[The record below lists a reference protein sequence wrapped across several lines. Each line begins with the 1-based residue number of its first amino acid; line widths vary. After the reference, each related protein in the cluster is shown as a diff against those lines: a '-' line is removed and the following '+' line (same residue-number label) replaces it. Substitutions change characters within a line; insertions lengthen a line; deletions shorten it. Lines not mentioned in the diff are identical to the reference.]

1 MATSAQIRQKIA
13 ELARQRADVEKKI
26 SEAEAR
32 RSKKESEAAARE
44 TSAARASSDSSKR
57 SYLRQAGS
65 ARKAALAESNKI
77 ADLSKR
83 LAAISRNEGNQHKS
97 LVASEKSET
106 SAAKRVADKV
116 RREREQA
123 EKRLAD
129 QRRAEERRRQEERMA
144 DERRRRQERAA
155 TASLIGETERRL
167 TKQIEAIR
175 PPRKEQLRVLYAT
188 ASSQGDLRVDE
199 EIRRVRAAVRAST
212 HRDQV
217 VIEHLAAVT
226 AGDLLDG
233 LTSFRPHVVHFSGHA
248 EEGVLVFDDGGDV
261 HGDGHHISVRAFKS
275 AVEAPDEPPL
285 LVVLN
290 ACKSADHL
298 DQLLGRVALAVG
310 MSDNIGDVD
319 ALTFAT
325 RFYRTLAEG
334 QSVWA
339 ALATARADME
349 MNGLPDHD
357 LPTLAALD
365 GIDPTTVR
373 LVIAD

>member
-77 ADLSKR
+77 ADLGKR

-106 SAAKRVADKV
+106 SATKRVADKV

-248 EEGVLVFDDGGDV
+248 DEGVLVFDDGGDV
-261 HGDGHHISVRAFKS
+261 NGYGHHISVRAFKS
-275 AVEAPDEPPL
+275 AVEAPDEPHL

>member
-13 ELARQRADVEKKI
+13 QLARQRADVEKKI

-44 TSAARASSDSSKR
+44 ASASRASSDSSKR
-57 SYLRQAGS
+57 SYLRQAES
-65 ARKAALAESNKI
+65 ARRAALAESNKI

-83 LAAISRNEGNQHKS
+83 LAAISRDEGSQHKS
-97 LVASEKSET
+97 LVAAEKSEA
-106 SAAKRVADKV
+106 SAAKRAADKA
-116 RREREQA
+116 RREREQS
-123 EKRLAD
+123 EKRLAE
-129 QRRAEERRRQEERMA
+129 QRRSEERRRQEERMT
-144 DERRRRQERAA
+144 DERRRRQDRATTA
-155 TASLIGETERRL
+155 TLISETEMRL

-175 PPRKEQLRVLYAT
+175 SPRKEQLRVLYAT

-199 EIRRVRAAVRAST
+199 EIRRVRSAVRAST

-217 VIEHLAAVT
+217 VIEHLSAAT
-226 AGDLLDG
+226 PGDLLDG

-248 EEGVLVFDDGGDV
+248 DEGVLVFDDGSDV

-290 ACKSADHL
+290 ACRSAQHL

-357 LPTLAALD
+357 LPILAALD
-365 GIDPTTVR
+365 GIDPTTVC